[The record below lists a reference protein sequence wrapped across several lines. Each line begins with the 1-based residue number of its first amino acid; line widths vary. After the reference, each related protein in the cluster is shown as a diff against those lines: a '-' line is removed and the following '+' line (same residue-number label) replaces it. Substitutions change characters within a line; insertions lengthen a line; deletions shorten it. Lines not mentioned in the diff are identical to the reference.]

1 MLYENKKNTLISRR
15 RFIRRLAMH
24 TVFAAVLVLISLAI
38 GIWGYMH
45 FERLST
51 LDALLNS
58 SMLLGGMGP
67 IDFPQTAGGK
77 LFASFYALYA
87 GFILLATVGVV
98 MAPVAHR
105 ILHRFHLADEDAKS
119 R

>member
-1 MLYENKKNTLISRR
+1 
-15 RFIRRLAMH
+15 
-24 TVFAAVLVLISLAI
+24 
-38 GIWGYMH
+38 
-45 FERLST
+45 
-51 LDALLNS
+51 
-58 SMLLGGMGP
+58 
-67 IDFPQTAGGK
+67 
-77 LFASFYALYA
+77 LFASFYSLYA